1 MWDGGGFAEGRV
13 NSQTNNS
20 RGGELSGGTLSRPPL
35 EFIVSRYGSL
45 SRCGPEVYRAI

>member
-20 RGGELSGGTLSRPPL
+20 RGGEAERQRGAAESQVLAELQRH
-35 EFIVSRYGSL
+35 GSDIYQ
-45 SRCGPEVYRAI
+45 GI